1 MPLREHLVEIRK
13 RLFLAAIG
21 IVLGAVVGWIVY
33 EPVLQALQQP
43 LVDAA
48 ERRNVLTGLNFEG
61 VATAIDMKVK
71 VSLFLGVLLSSPWW
85 LYQLFAFITPG
96 LTSKEKRYAFGF
108 IGAAVPLFLAG
119 VALAWVTLPR
129 AVALLNEFVPDGSAN
144 LINAQMYLGFVM
156 RLMLAFGIAFLV
168 PVIMV
173 ALNTMGVVRAATW
186 LAGWRWAV
194 LISFLFAAI
203 MTPTPDVL
211 TMFCVALPICAL
223 YFLAYGISVLH
234 DRRVDQRDAA
244 RLAL

>member
-13 RLFLAAIG
+13 RLFLSAIG
-21 IVLGAVVGWIVY
+21 LLVGAVVGWMVY
-33 EPVLQALQQP
+33 DPVLQALQQP
-43 LVDAA
+43 LIDAA
-48 ERRNVLTGLNFEG
+48 ERREVLTGLNFEG

-71 VSLFLGVLLSSPWW
+71 VSLFLGVILTSPWW

-108 IGAAVPLFLAG
+108 IGAAVPLFLG
-119 VALAWVTLPR
+119 GIALAWVMLPR

-173 ALNTMGVVRAATW
+173 ALNTMGVVRASTW

-211 TMFCVALPICAL
+211 TMFTVALPICAL
-223 YFLAYGISVLH
+223 YFAAYGVSVLH
-234 DRRVDQRDAA
+234 DRRVDKRDAA

>member
-1 MPLREHLVEIRK
+1 MFV
-13 RLFLAAIG
+13 
-21 IVLGAVVGWIVY
+21 
-33 EPVLQALQQP
+33 
-43 LVDAA
+43 
-48 ERRNVLTGLNFEG
+48 
-61 VATAIDMKVK
+61 
-71 VSLFLGVLLSSPWW
+71 
-85 LYQLFAFITPG
+85 FITPG

-108 IGAAVPLFLAG
+108 IGAAVPLFLG
-119 VALAWVTLPR
+119 GIALAWVMLPR

-173 ALNTMGVVRAATW
+173 ALNTMGVVRASTW

-211 TMFCVALPICAL
+211 TMFTVALPVCAL
-223 YFLAYGISVLH
+223 YFAAYGVSVLH
-234 DRRVDQRDAA
+234 DRRVDKRDAA